1 MKGKYV
7 YIHIGY
13 IIKYVL
19 KNSIKKCNK
28 LRSIITIRI
37 EMQMMNGWHGKREG
51 IESLVTGP
59 VGMEADVWEVKC
71 DLNPNERKI

>member
-1 MKGKYV
+1 
-7 YIHIGY
+7 
-13 IIKYVL
+13 
-19 KNSIKKCNK
+19 
-28 LRSIITIRI
+28 
-37 EMQMMNGWHGKREG
+37 MQMMNGWHGKREG